1 MDQMLKQSKIKK
13 DVFKSVTAAALNNVE
28 SRKQNN
34 KVEDDDFL
42 PPDMIQDDHQ
52 NLKLLDFGNLIK
64 PSSFNKYS
72 PQSSSNSFS
81 ETEDSKESE
90 DCSIYG
96 YLAVPNR
103 NLLSVEPS
111 TYPSDDKVPEINS
124 HSDTIRGILKKEKYR
139 RYGKNI

>member
-13 DVFKSVTAAALNNVE
+13 DVLKSVIAAALNNIE
-28 SRKQNN
+28 NRKQTDR
-34 KVEDDDFL
+34 VEDDDFL

-64 PSSFNKYS
+64 PSSFHKYS
-72 PQSSSNSFS
+72 PQSSNSFS
-81 ETEDSKESE
+81 ESEDSKESE

-103 NLLSVEPS
+103 NLLSVQPS
-111 TYPSDDKVPEINS
+111 TCPSDDKVPEINS

-139 RYGKNI
+139 RYGKDI